1 MRRSWLAV
9 CFVLVVLT
17 LGANFSWYVA
27 PRKQEKQDEIIVR
40 DLMRSKLMYS
50 QNIVEGLSIGRFDL
64 IEAAAAEIE
73 RVAGAREWV
82 TPDDPKLAQ
91 IREEMKST
99 AVRLRKTA
107 QKKNL
112 EGAAVRYF
120 ELTMKCI
127 DCHQTLRKTDF

>member
-1 MRRSWLAV
+1 MQRFWLAICV
-9 CFVLVVLT
+9 VFVALT
-17 LGANFSWYVA
+17 LGANFSWHFQA
-27 PRKQEKQDEIIVR
+27 QEKEKQDDIIIR

-64 IEAAAAEIE
+64 IEAAATEIE
-73 RVAGAREWV
+73 RVANARDWV
-82 TPDDPKLAQ
+82 TPDDPKLSE
-91 IREEMKST
+91 IRADMKSI
-99 AVRLRKTA
+99 ALRLKKTA

-127 DCHQTLRKTDF
+127 DCHQALRKTDF

>member
-1 MRRSWLAV
+1 MRRTWLAI
-9 CFVLVVLT
+9 CLALVALT
-17 LGANFSWYVA
+17 LGANYSWHFNSQD
-27 PRKQEKQDEIIVR
+27 QEKQDDIIIR

-64 IEAAAAEIE
+64 IEAAATEIE

-127 DCHQTLRKTDF
+127 DCHQALRKTDF